1 MVTQL
6 KHRRFRPHPAAT
18 VVAVAFTLLFTG
30 LGIWQLDRASQK
42 ESMASGFEA
51 QRRLPAVDPAV
62 EPVNIDEHRFRDAS
76 MRGEYLAGH
85 QILVDNVVFEGRPG
99 YEVFTPLR
107 VSDSAG
113 LVLVDRG
120 WISQGPRRGD
130 APEVPVPQG
139 TVTVSGWI
147 DHPRSKPVIIAGE
160 IEASRDVWPYLDTE
174 ALEQRLGASL
184 PPYMVRATNEPQLLH
199 KAPEFDAKTGM
210 HIGYAIQ
217 WFAFAAAA
225 AGTYVA
231 VSLRK
236 TA

>member
-18 VVAVAFTLLFTG
+18 VAAVAFTLLFTG

-42 ESMASGFEA
+42 EGMASVFEA
-51 QRRLPAVDPAV
+51 QRQLPPVDPAAG
-62 EPVNIDEHRFRDAS
+62 PVSIDEHRYRDAS
-76 MRGEYLAGH
+76 IRGEFLASH
-85 QILVDNVVFEGRPG
+85 QVLVDNVVFEGRPG
-99 YEVFTPLR
+99 YEVFTPIR
-107 VSDSAG
+107 VAG
-113 LVLVDRG
+113 TGDLLLVDRG

-130 APEVPVPQG
+130 APEVPVPMG
-139 TVTVSGWI
+139 TVSVSGWL

-160 IEASRDVWPYLDTE
+160 IEAASDVWPYLDTQ